1 MSTASLAKER
11 GYRHEAFFYA
21 GDDEYF
27 AGLLDFL
34 RDGMASDEPTLVVL
48 DATRIAV
55 LEAEL
60 GADRSA
66 VTFADMTEI
75 GANPARIIPA
85 WQDFVSEHGP
95 VGRPLRGIGEPI
107 WAYRSPAELSEC
119 QRHEAL
125 LNLAFEGS
133 AFDFWLLCPYDTAAL
148 PDDVLDEARRNHP
161 YLQVDGHATP
171 SASYPGA
178 DALAAPFTVPLPD
191 SPPGSPTRSF
201 TTGELGEVRVFA
213 SMHATAAGLAPDQV
227 TDLVLAVHE
236 IAANSIVHG
245 GGRGRLTMWCDADV
259 VVCEVRDRG
268 RLVDPLADRTR
279 ADSLSG
285 GGRGLWLANQLCD
298 LVQLR
303 SVADGT
309 VVRLHLRAR

>member
-1 MSTASLAKER
+1 MSTASLAPER

-85 WQDFVSEHGP
+85 WQAFVSEHGP

-133 AFDFWLLCPYDTAAL
+133 AFDFWLLCPYDTNAL
-148 PDDVLDEARRNHP
+148 PGDVLDEARRNHP

-191 SPPGSPTRSF
+191 PPPGASTRSF

-213 SMHATAAGLAPDQV
+213 SVHATAAGLAPDQV
-227 TDLVLAVHE
+227 TDLVLAAHE
-236 IAANSIVHG
+236 IAANSILHG
-245 GGRGRLTMWCDADV
+245 GGDGRLTMWSDAGV

-268 RLVDPLADRTR
+268 RIVDPLADRTR
-279 ADSLSG
+279 PDSLSG

-303 SVADGT
+303 SVPDGT